1 MNCLRQANMKYKLI
15 LFDLDGTLLD
25 TSPGIFNSVRFALKE
40 SGLPQLPDNQL
51 SDFVGPPPIYVQ
63 VYDACISHAY
73 NLCSSDTVDFIQ
85 DWNNVCMDTYSYW
98 FSGIFW
104 WADSCG
110 YCSKEDEVCRIY
122 SLSGEICEILIYGGV
137 NRS

>member
-51 SDFVGPPPIYVQ
+51 CWSTTKAN
-63 VYDACISHAY
+63 VY
-73 NLCSSDTVDFIQ
+73 
-85 DWNNVCMDTYSYW
+85 
-98 FSGIFW
+98 
-104 WADSCG
+104 
-110 YCSKEDEVCRIY
+110 E
-122 SLSGEICEILIYGGV
+122 EIWL
-137 NRS
+137 R